1 MGIEAVEVRGAEIVV
16 TYDLLQATA
25 AQIETAFADAG
36 ARLGSG
42 GAERLRRGLFTTRKS
57 VRLAT
62 CRSVR
67 LLTAV
72 DSTSG
77 SVARR
82 GDRGERPYWN
92 VGARGAQCVGHT
104 VVSSVLPTGAT
115 VSPVLSVVWSNDG
128 MELSM
133 VTSMVRV
140 TSTRSP
146 AMPTTPTDAASGSF
160 QHVLA
165 DHFCPENDRNL
176 MPK

>member
-1 MGIEAVEVRGAEIVV
+1 
-16 TYDLLQATA
+16 
-25 AQIETAFADAG
+25 
-36 ARLGSG
+36 
-42 GAERLRRGLFTTRKS
+42 
-57 VRLAT
+57 
-62 CRSVR
+62 
-67 LLTAV
+67 
-72 DSTSG
+72 
-77 SVARR
+77 
-82 GDRGERPYWN
+82 
-92 VGARGAQCVGHT
+92 
-104 VVSSVLPTGAT
+104 
-115 VSPVLSVVWSNDG
+115 